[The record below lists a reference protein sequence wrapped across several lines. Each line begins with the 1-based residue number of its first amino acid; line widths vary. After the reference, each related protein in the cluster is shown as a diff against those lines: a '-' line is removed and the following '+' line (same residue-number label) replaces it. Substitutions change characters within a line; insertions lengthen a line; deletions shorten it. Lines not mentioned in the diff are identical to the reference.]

1 MEMIERFIEYI
12 EVEKRYSPHTVTS
25 YRKDLLDFSSFL
37 LETEGTLDMHNVDKK
52 IVRNFMSELNK
63 AEISKRSINRKIS
76 TLRTF
81 YLFLLKVGDIEISP
95 LESIQSLKFY
105 AEKQIPFSKVEMED
119 FAQKETPEK
128 KGAFLKELI
137 VETLY
142 QTGLRKAELCNLL
155 LTDIDFS
162 KKEIKVVGKGNKTRL
177 IPVSENL
184 LQKFRDYLP
193 QRKPLE
199 QNNIYFFL
207 SEKGKKLNDKF
218 VYSAVNSYLGQVSSK
233 TKRSPHML
241 RHTFATHILENGAE
255 ISKVKKLMGHS
266 SLASTQVYTT
276 ANIEQLKKVF
286 NKAHP
291 RAKKI
296 ENMKIKVQSIGLTP
310 HAPLEEYLEKKL
322 NKLETFY
329 DKILGCQV
337 FLKVENTG
345 DKENKTAEI
354 KLAVPG
360 DDIVVKKTS
369 ASFEESIDLCAD
381 AAKKLLIKKKEL
393 S

>member
-52 IVRNFMSELNK
+52 MVRNFMSELNK